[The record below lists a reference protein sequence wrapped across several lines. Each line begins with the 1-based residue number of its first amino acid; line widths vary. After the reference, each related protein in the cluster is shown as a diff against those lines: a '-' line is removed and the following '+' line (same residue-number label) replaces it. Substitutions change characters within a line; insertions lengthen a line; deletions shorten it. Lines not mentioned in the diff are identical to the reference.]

1 MGPCAVSIECSNEI
15 ELVTLLKFFYE
26 MKLSFMIQN
35 YENFKNILF
44 NAICGDMIYPCWI
57 RSSNIRTVVKS
68 IQSEMEARAR
78 ITNNEDINIKENLL
92 KIQEFVKK
100 VEYST
105 ENKDMN
111 CLRKPT
117 DHFKEFCGPMW
128 LTRNGMISEKEAI
141 EFLKYNIKKHNMEEK
156 NGLVKIN
163 EWMRS
168 LLQENRYEIYIEELP
183 LFVERF
189 FT

>member
-26 MKLSFMIQN
+26 MKFSFTIQN
-35 YENFKNILF
+35 YDNFKNILF
-44 NAICGDMIYPCWI
+44 NAICADMINPCWI
-57 RSSNIRTVVKS
+57 RSSNVRTVLKN
-68 IQSEMEARAR
+68 IESEMEARAK
-78 ITNNEDINIKENLL
+78 ITEDSNIKEKLL
-92 KIQEFVKK
+92 KIQEFVRK
-100 VEYST
+100 VEYSI

-128 LTRNGMISEKEAI
+128 LTRNGLISENEAI
-141 EFLKYNIKKHNMEEK
+141 EFLRYNIKKHNMEEK
-156 NGLVKIN
+156 DGIVKIN

-168 LLQENRYEIYIEELP
+168 LLQEHRYEIYIEELP